1 MEQEIRVATPM
12 LGPGLDALEAA
23 LHGERVPRATVL
35 DLRLVAEE
43 VLTNVAKYGHDDGA
57 EHSVRVGLTLVP
69 GEVTLEFTD
78 DGRPFDPLAAKPPAL
93 AARSPDVPVQGGERP
108 IGGLGIHLML
118 SLVDGAAYVR
128 RGAYNVLTLTKRV
141 AGPHMP

>member
-1 MEQEIRVATPM
+1 MVRSRKVEQEIRVATPM

-23 LHGERVPRATVL
+23 LCGQRVPQATVL

-43 VLTNVAKYGHDDGA
+43 VLTNVAKYGHDDVA
-57 EHSVRVGLTLVP
+57 EHWVRLGLTFVP

-78 DGRPFDPLAAKPPAL
+78 DGRPFDPLAAKPPAS
-93 AARSPDVPVQGGERP
+93 AAHGEERS

-118 SLVDGAAYVR
+118 SLVDGASYVR
-128 RGAYNVLTLTKRV
+128 RGSYNVLTLRKRLDPPRV
-141 AGPHMP
+141 T